1 MIIIDI
7 SNIAYAS
14 MFQHIAMQKNAPIN
28 EDLLRAIVLNS
39 LRSNVNKF
47 KQVYANSSQSIGVVL
62 AFDSSTYWRRNL
74 FPHYKARRAANRISS
89 TFDWDSIHIHMKT
102 ILGELFLYTPYTS
115 VKVDGAEADD
125 VIGTLVPHFAA
136 SEPVLIISGDKD
148 FPQLQIDGNVRQY
161 APVLKKFI
169 VESLPAM
176 QLKQLIIRGDK
187 DDGIPNILSPDD
199 VFVTGGR
206 QKPISEKKLL
216 QWLIQ
221 PPEAFCD
228 TNMLRNYHRNQMLID
243 LKHIPT
249 ILKTEIIAAHIEAPK
264 ATRTQ
269 FLQYLVKKQLTQLI
283 SVIDEF

>member
-14 MFQHIAMQKNAPIN
+14 MFQHIAMQKNSPIN

-47 KQVYANSSQSIGVVL
+47 KRTFANTSQSAGVVL

-74 FPHYKARRAANRISS
+74 FPHYKARRAANRMTS
-89 TFDWDSIHIHMKT
+89 TFDWISIHYHMNT
-102 ILGELFLYTPYTS
+102 ILDEVFTHTPYTS
-115 VKVDGAEADD
+115 VKVNGAEADD
-125 VIGTLVPHFAA
+125 VIGTLVPYVAA

-148 FPQLQIDGNVRQY
+148 FPQLQIDENVRQY

-169 VESLPAM
+169 IESMPAM

-206 QKPISEKKLL
+206 QRPITEKKLV
-216 QWLIQ
+216 QWLMQ

-228 TNMLRNYHRNQMLID
+228 ATMLRNYHRNQVLID
-243 LKHIPT
+243 LKQIPAT
-249 ILKTEIIAAHIEAPK
+249 LKNEIVQAHTQAPRNTK
-264 ATRTQ
+264 GE

>member
-39 LRSNVNKF
+39 VRSNVKKF
-47 KQVYANSSQSIGVVL
+47 KQVYANSPESIGVVL
-62 AFDSSTYWRRNL
+62 AFDSSTYWRRDL
-74 FPHYKARRAANRISS
+74 FPHYKARRAAARVSS
-89 TFDWDSIHIHMKT
+89 PFDWGSIHSHMNT
-102 ILGELFLYTPYTS
+102 IMSELFLYTPYTT

-136 SEPVLIISGDKD
+136 KEPVLIISGDKD
-148 FPQLQIDGNVRQY
+148 FPQLQSDANVRQY

-199 VFVTGGR
+199 VFVSGGR
-206 QKPISEKKLL
+206 QRPISEKKLV
-216 QWLIQ
+216 QWLMQ

-228 TNMLRNYHRNQMLID
+228 TTMLRNYHRNQQLID
-243 LKHIPT
+243 LKQIPL
-249 ILKTEIIAAHIEAPK
+249 ILRTSILAAHTEAPK
-264 ATRTQ
+264 VTRTQ
-269 FLQYLVKKQLTQLI
+269 FLQYLVKKQLSQLI